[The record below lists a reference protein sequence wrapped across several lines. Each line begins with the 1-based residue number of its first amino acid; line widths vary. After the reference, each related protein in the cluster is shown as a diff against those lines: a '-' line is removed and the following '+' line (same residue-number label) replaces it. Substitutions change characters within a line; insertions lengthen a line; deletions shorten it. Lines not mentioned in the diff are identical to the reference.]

1 MNLENIK
8 KTIEDFKI
16 KNPDKQVTRSCL
28 SKDEKHIMLWY
39 LLDDKEY
46 EIELE
51 ILGGINESNNI

>member
-1 MNLENIK
+1 MNLENIT

-28 SKDEKHIMLWY
+28 SKNEKHIMLWY

-51 ILGGINESNNI
+51 IIGENNEDN